1 MTVAAI
7 VLAPSRNSP
16 AVRRRLRRLTAC
28 GVDVLILDDADHDPA
43 NAVAQLERGGIG
55 PGLVLV
61 VDAGSDSAASH
72 EDRALRA
79 GATEQELL
87 ELLDE
92 QLARRRARRVPDTDD
107 DPAWIVHV
115 RATGPLHVRVAESVC
130 TLAAGGFGTRGSV
143 EESTTGSTPLVL
155 ADGVYQDAAS
165 GLLPGPTWTGL
176 TIDPPPNADDRVL
189 DLRTGVLARAERPC
203 SDGSPIR
210 TLRFAS
216 ITRPG
221 VVAMRVEG
229 DACRLRAGT
238 PLRPSGSGAVSQGRL
253 AGLRWASAAARSGGG
268 IAAVAGQRIG
278 RDGAVRTVERVAAF
292 VADPLRQPAL
302 APAVRTARNA
312 IASGFDT
319 LLREQRTAWGDRWDS
334 VGIDIVGDPTTELAV
349 RYALFQLWSNVN
361 RYGESAVGARG
372 LSGAG
377 YGGHVFWDA
386 DAFVLPAMVSIDPAA
401 ALAMLRYR
409 LRRLPAALARATAEG
424 RAGARFPWE
433 SAATGED
440 VTPRSGQLGGTIVPI
455 LTGTQEEHITADVA
469 WAAVHYASWTG
480 DATTHREIAPLLME
494 TARYWASRSWTD
506 GAGRAHLD
514 GVIGPDEYHESVDDN
529 AFTNVMARWN
539 LRAGATAAERAT
551 PGAAGSAD
559 ADITGWRSLA
569 DRLVD
574 GYDPSTGR
582 YEQFA
587 GYFGLEPL
595 LIVDV
600 ATPPL
605 AADLLLGRDR
615 IAHSQVIKQPDVL
628 MLHHLVPGEVEAG
641 SLAPNL
647 DFYLPRTAHGSSLS
661 PAASAALLARAGRA
675 DEALTMLGIALRL
688 DLDDATGMTAGGLH
702 LANLAGVWQAVL
714 AGFGGVSV
722 DRDAVHVEPHL
733 PSAWSALHLRFRCL
747 GRRLSLSITGDH
759 VRLRTDGPIRVALP
773 GLRVRRVEKE
783 ITT

>member
-1 MTVAAI
+1 VSILGKGEQDVGNA
-7 VLAPSRNSP
+7 LA
-16 AVRRRLRRLTAC
+16 RLAR
-28 GVDVLILDDADHDPA
+28 
-43 NAVAQLERGGIG
+43 EGIG

-61 VDAGSDSAASH
+61 ADGGPDSAPDD

-79 GATEQELL
+79 GATESELL

-92 QLARRRARRVPDTDD
+92 QLARRRAHRVPDTDD
-107 DPAWIVHV
+107 DPAWTVHIS
-115 RATGPLHVRVAESVC
+115 AADPLQERIAESVC

-143 EESTTGSTPLVL
+143 EEPTAGSTPLVL
-155 ADGVYQDAAS
+155 ADGVYQDATS

-176 TIDPPPNADDRVL
+176 AIDPPPRTGDRLL
-189 DLRTGVLARAERPC
+189 DLRAGVLARAERG
-203 SDGSPIR
+203 SDAGPPIR

-221 VVAMRVEG
+221 VVAMRAEG
-229 DACRLRAGT
+229 DSRRLRAGT
-238 PLRPSGSGAVSQGRL
+238 PLRPARSGGGSQGRF
-253 AGLRWASAAARSGGG
+253 AGLRWASATARSGGG
-268 IAAVAGQRIG
+268 IGAVAGQRVG
-278 RDGAVRTVERVAAF
+278 RDGTLRTVERLAAF
-292 VADPLRQPAL
+292 VADPLRQPAIG
-302 APAVRTARNA
+302 PAVRTVRAA
-312 IASGFDT
+312 IGSGFDT
-319 LLREQRTAWGDRWDS
+319 LLREQRAAWGARWNT
-334 VGIDIVGDPTTELAV
+334 VGIDVPDDPATELAV

-401 ALAMLRYR
+401 ALAILRYR

-433 SAATGED
+433 SATTGED
-440 VTPRSGQLGGTIVPI
+440 VTPRSGQLGGTTVPI
-455 LTGTQEEHITADVA
+455 LTGSQEEHITADVA
-469 WAAVHYASWTG
+469 WAAMHYASWSD
-480 DATTHREIAPLLME
+480 DAATRLEIAPLLIE

-506 GAGRAHLD
+506 GSGRAHLD

-539 LRAGATAAERAT
+539 LRAGAAAAERLR
-551 PGAAGSAD
+551 PGAAGLA
-559 ADITGWRSLA
+559 AAEVTGWRDLA

-574 GYDPSTGR
+574 GYDPYTRR

-600 ATPPL
+600 ARPPL

-615 IAHSQVIKQPDVL
+615 IAQSQVIKQPDVL
-628 MLHHLVPGEVEAG
+628 MLHQLVPDEVEPG
-641 SLAPNL
+641 SLVPNL

-661 PAASAALLARAGRA
+661 PAVSAALLARAGRP
-675 DEALTMLGIALRL
+675 DEALAMLGIALRL

-714 AGFGGVSV
+714 SGFGGVSV
-722 DRDAVHVEPHL
+722 VRGVVHIHPQL
-733 PSAWSALHLRFRCL
+733 PSAWSALQLRFRCQ
-747 GRRLSLSITGDH
+747 GRRLTLSVTGDRM
-759 VRLRTDGPIRVALP
+759 RLRTDGPIRVALP
-773 GLRVRRVEKE
+773 GQRVQRVDEE
-783 ITT
+783 VTT